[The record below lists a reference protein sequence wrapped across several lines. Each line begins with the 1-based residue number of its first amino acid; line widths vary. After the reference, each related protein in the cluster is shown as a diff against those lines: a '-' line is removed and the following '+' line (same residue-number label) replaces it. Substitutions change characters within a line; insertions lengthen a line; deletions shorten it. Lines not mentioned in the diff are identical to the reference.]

1 MSSTAQILD
10 LILVKGMG
18 EMDLI
23 YLVVGIGLGVV
34 GSRIARSSK
43 EPASQVSVP
52 QAIPPEIPQPLEE
65 VKEES
70 SSPNDELQ
78 PLKEQLKQTQLAY
91 QMAHEMSQFKSGFL
105 ARTSHE
111 LRSPLSSM
119 IGLHQLILSDLCD
132 SPEEEREFVAQANAS
147 ALKLV
152 KLLDD
157 VVKVSKT
164 EHGTNQLEIRSL
176 SLTKVFEDVHRLT
189 YMQAANRNLRLEVI
203 PPDPEIY
210 VLTDAQRFQQ
220 VVMGIVDSAI
230 AQMEEGSI
238 RVSAACSPE
247 SKEVQILFDIQCPTE
262 LWSESIDLLSTTP
275 EVQKQASEVTK
286 GSPGLNLLIAQS
298 LLEVMQGRLEVLSAS
313 GEEPSSDSPNQK
325 ITGIQ
330 FSMPLG
336 TLEIVEQVSA

>member
-1 MSSTAQILD
+1 
-10 LILVKGMG
+10 MG

-52 QAIPPEIPQPLEE
+52 QAMPPEISQPLQA

-70 SSPNDELQ
+70 SPPNDELQ
-78 PLKEQLKQTQLAY
+78 PLKEELKQTKLAY

-111 LRSPLSSM
+111 LRSPLSSL

-132 SPEEEREFVAQANAS
+132 SPEEERQFVAQANAS
-147 ALKLV
+147 ALKMV

-164 EHGTNQLEIRSL
+164 EHGTNQLDIRSL
-176 SLTKVFEDVHRLT
+176 SLTKVFEDVQRLT
-189 YMQAANRNLRLEVI
+189 YMQAANRNLQLEVI
-203 PPDPEIY
+203 FPDPEIY
-210 VLTDAQRFQQ
+210 VLADAQRFQQ
-220 VVMGIVDSAI
+220 VLLGIVDSAI

-238 RVSAACSPE
+238 RVSAASFSE

-262 LWSESIDLLSTTP
+262 LWSESIDLLSKPP
-275 EVQKQASEVTK
+275 EAEEQAIEVTK
-286 GSPGLNLLIAQS
+286 GSPGLNLLIAHS
-298 LLEVMQGRLEVLSAS
+298 LAEVMQGRLELLSTS
-313 GEEPSSDSPNQK
+313 GEEASDNSASANQK
-325 ITGIQ
+325 TTKIQ
-330 FSMPLG
+330 FSIPLG
-336 TLEIVEQVSA
+336 TLETVEPVSA